1 LTNELNRQRFERI
14 FMKLRLHLAL
24 ATIAISFLASAVA
37 QNAPGVLSAAD
48 LKKLVPATYFFRGQ
62 SAPVQL
68 RNAVGFRDKN
78 DRFVLASLVDTSGY
92 STDIQ
97 EKYQGLFITEVK
109 LKIGEAFLAPGSY
122 GFGFKD
128 GKFLIL
134 DVAADEILSVP
145 FKTDDS
151 IAHPVPL
158 KLMVEG
164 TGYRLYAGK
173 KWVGLS
179 E

>member
-1 LTNELNRQRFERI
+1 
-14 FMKLRLHLAL
+14 MKLFRSTSLAIVALSLLTSAL
-24 ATIAISFLASAVA
+24 A
-37 QNAPGVLSAAD
+37 QNKPGLMTAD
-48 LKKLVPATYFFRGQ
+48 ELKKVVPATYFFRGQ
-62 SAPVQL
+62 SAPVQM
-68 RNAVGFRDKN
+68 RNAVGFRDKS

-97 EKYQGLFITEVK
+97 EKYQGLFITEIK
-109 LKIGEAFLAPGSY
+109 LKVGDATLAPGAY

-134 DVAADEILSVP
+134 DVGAGDVLNVP
-145 FKTDDS
+145 FQTDDS

-158 KLMVEG
+158 KLTADG
-164 TGYRLYAGK
+164 AGYRLYAGK
-173 KWVGLS
+173 KWVSIS

>member
-1 LTNELNRQRFERI
+1 
-14 FMKLRLHLAL
+14 M
-24 ATIAISFLASAVA
+24 
-37 QNAPGVLSAAD
+37 
-48 LKKLVPATYFFRGQ
+48 PATYFFRGQ

-68 RNAVGFRDKN
+68 RNAVGFRNKN

-158 KLMVEG
+158 KLMLREQDIAVCRQKMGWSERI
-164 TGYRLYAGK
+164 TSLIVDRAYRTSLSQQNK
-173 KWVGLS
+173 SPRLSVGFLS
-179 E
+179 FCGVAA

>member
-1 LTNELNRQRFERI
+1 MKPRI
-14 FMKLRLHLAL
+14 RLAL
-24 ATIAISFLASAVA
+24 FAAVA
-37 QNAPGVLSAAD
+37 LSFAIPAFTQVKAGLLNADEV
-48 LKKLVPATYFFRGQ
+48 KKVTPATYFFRGQ
-62 SAPVQL
+62 SAPVQM
-68 RNAVGFRDKN
+68 RNAVGFRDKE
-78 DRFVLASLVDTSGY
+78 DRFVLMALVDTSGY

-109 LKIGEAFLAPGSY
+109 LKVGDATLGPGAY

-134 DVAADEILSVP
+134 DVGAGDVISVP
-145 FKTDDS
+145 FQTDDALS
-151 IAHPVPL
+151 HPVPL
-158 KLMVEG
+158 KLTADG
-164 TGYRLYAGK
+164 AGYRLYAGK

>member
-1 LTNELNRQRFERI
+1 MKPHLRI
-14 FMKLRLHLAL
+14 AFLA
-24 ATIAISFLASAVA
+24 AIAISLLTPLLA
-37 QNAPGVLSAAD
+37 QTKPGVLTSD
-48 LKKLVPATYFFRGQ
+48 ELKKVVPTTYFFRGQ
-62 SAPVQL
+62 SAPVQM
-68 RNAVGFRDKN
+68 RNAVGFRDKD

-109 LKIGEAFLAPGSY
+109 LKVGDATLVPGAY

-128 GKFLIL
+128 GKFLVL
-134 DVAADEILSVP
+134 DVGAGNVLSVP
-145 FKTDDS
+145 FQTDDS

-158 KLMVEG
+158 KLTADG
-164 TGYRLYAGK
+164 AGYRLYAGK
-173 KWVGLS
+173 KWVTLS